1 MAAAFA
7 NIFMA
12 KIEMQILDNCAP
24 LEMLLDDIISLLHTN
39 WYVVNQFIEQV
50 IKHHPTITFMAE
62 ISVSEVTFLD
72 TAIYRVKDSTGSQ
85 FSTWEP
91 TSSQQGHSTYQ

>member
-39 WYVVNQFIEQV
+39 
-50 IKHHPTITFMAE
+50 
-62 ISVSEVTFLD
+62 
-72 TAIYRVKDSTGSQ
+72 
-85 FSTWEP
+85 
-91 TSSQQGHSTYQ
+91 